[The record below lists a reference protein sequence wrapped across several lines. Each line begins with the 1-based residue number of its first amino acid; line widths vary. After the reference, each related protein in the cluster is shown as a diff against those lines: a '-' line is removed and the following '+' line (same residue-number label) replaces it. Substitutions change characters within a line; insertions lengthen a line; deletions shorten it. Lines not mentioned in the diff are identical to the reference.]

1 MISVRPPNCTQ
12 IVPRKRVDNFVA
24 TLCETCTD
32 ANRFKT
38 AVRDFL
44 IQLKE
49 FEGDNTELYLEEK
62 EVAAAQKEQTER
74 EAAMRV
80 PGMLKPSQIQDEE
93 EL

>member
-1 MISVRPPNCTQ
+1 MV
-12 IVPRKRVDNFVA
+12 
-24 TLCETCTD
+24 TLCDTCAD
-32 ANRFKT
+32 ANRFKV

-49 FEGDNTELYLEEK
+49 FEGDNAELYLEEK
-62 EVAAAQKEQTER
+62 ELAASAKEASER

-80 PGMLKPSQIQDEE
+80 PGMLKPSQIQDDE